1 MTWNVA
7 RELSNATRS
16 VGFRGGVAVIL
27 LATVAMLCGAQDA
40 AAVDESEKGAAITP
54 PQAADEPAAVAT
66 LRVRKVDTDDE
77 RDQYRKTQLQLIKSP
92 FVLASALR
100 RPGIANL
107 EALRA
112 EKDQVSWLQARIEAI
127 MGADAE
133 VVQIRMRGADRRESQ
148 QIVNAVAQAY
158 LSEVV
163 NKGKA
168 DQLARHKVILKKYGE
183 MMAELGALAAEA
195 KLPANGDADVE
206 ARRKKIE
213 QLEDVTNKMALSLE
227 ALAAELQAPSRVEAI
242 DVASVGDGAVK

>member
-112 EKDQVSWLQARIEAI
+112 EKDQVGWLQARIEAI

-163 NKGKA
+163 NKGKF

-227 ALAAELQAPSRVEAI
+227 ALAAELQTPSRVEAI
-242 DVASVGDGAVK
+242 DVASVGDGAVR

>member
-1 MTWNVA
+1 MTWNDA
-7 RELSNATRS
+7 RALSHSTRS

-40 AAVDESEKGAAITP
+40 AAVDESEKVGAITP
-54 PQAADEPAAVAT
+54 PKAAEEPAAVAT

-77 RDQYRKTQLQLIKSP
+77 RDQYRKAQLQLIKSP

-112 EKDQVSWLQARIEAI
+112 EKDQVGWLQARIEAI

-163 NKGKA
+163 NKGKF

-195 KLPANGDADVE
+195 KLPANGDGDVE
-206 ARRKKIE
+206 ARRKKIQ

-227 ALAAELQAPSRVEAI
+227 ALAAELQTPSRVEAI
-242 DVASVGDGAVK
+242 DVASVGHGADK

>member
-1 MTWNVA
+1 
-7 RELSNATRS
+7 
-16 VGFRGGVAVIL
+16 
-27 LATVAMLCGAQDA
+27 
-40 AAVDESEKGAAITP
+40 
-54 PQAADEPAAVAT
+54 
-66 LRVRKVDTDDE
+66 
-77 RDQYRKTQLQLIKSP
+77 
-92 FVLASALR
+92 
-100 RPGIANL
+100 
-107 EALRA
+107 
-112 EKDQVSWLQARIEAI
+112 

-163 NKGKA
+163 NKGNA

-206 ARRKKIE
+206 ARRKKIQ

-227 ALAAELQAPSRVEAI
+227 ALAAELQTPSRVEAI
-242 DVASVGDGAVK
+242 DVASVGDGAVR

>member
-1 MTWNVA
+1 MTWNDA

-112 EKDQVSWLQARIEAI
+112 EKDQVGWLQARIEAI
-127 MGADAE
+127 
-133 VVQIRMRGADRRESQ
+133 
-148 QIVNAVAQAY
+148 AQAY

-168 DQLARHKVILKKYGE
+168 DQLASHKVILKKYGE